1 MIRRPQ
7 KVSGWAD
14 TVSRVHKGYHL
25 LIAFDVF
32 QRFMTSPH
40 AIRVLVFVKNTR
52 EIFNNIFPDLN
63 FPVYN
68 LYSMTRGKSKIF
80 LFYSGSLSEGMIP
93 NLLGRQEECVD
104 WPVKK
109 VQNKYFCISL
119 ELRIKTCHNIFS
131 VNSRRKL

>member
-7 KVSGWAD
+7 KVSGWSD
-14 TVSRVHKGYHL
+14 TVSRVHEGYHL

-80 LFYSGSLSEGMIP
+80 LFYSGSVSEGMIP
-93 NLLGRQEECVD
+93 NLLGRQKECVD

-109 VQNKYFCISL
+109 VSK
-119 ELRIKTCHNIFS
+119 
-131 VNSRRKL
+131 